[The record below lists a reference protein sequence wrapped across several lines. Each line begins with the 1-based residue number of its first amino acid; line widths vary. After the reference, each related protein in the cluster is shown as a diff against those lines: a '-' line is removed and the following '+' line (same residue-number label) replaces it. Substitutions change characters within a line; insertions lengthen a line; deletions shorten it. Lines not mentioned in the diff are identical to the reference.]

1 MLTVSKSVSGAV
13 NKPSSFG
20 VMACVRLCVLRVGQ
34 NLFRSAGQEYGL
46 MELKF
51 NQRPG

>member
-1 MLTVSKSVSGAV
+1 MSKSVSGAV

-20 VMACVRLCVLRVGQ
+20 VMACVRLCVQRVGQ
-34 NLFRSAGQEYGL
+34 NLFRSAGQEDGGL